1 MACSPTAPVDDD
13 PALAGGEVPA
23 RTIRGGTAHRGRRRD
38 ASTEPHLKRPCVCIY
53 IPIDASGASHRRIR
67 EAGCEVVL
75 GEATW
80 RTGIERG
87 TLLELARGADA
98 LMGAT
103 IKRAPIDGAFPDRPP
118 EKKARVR
125 HLAAGPPIDGAF
137 LDQLP
142 KLRIVSKYTIGI
154 EDVGLDAASE
164 RGVLVTHCP
173 TEANWGGVAEGTV
186 GFMLT
191 LLKRVR
197 ERDRHV
203 KAGGWRDSS
212 LMGAYLGQR
221 DDGYSGLTIGIVGLG
236 RCGSR
241 LAELLSTWRVR
252 MLACDPYVDA
262 ERFERLGVV
271 KADLPVLLRE
281 SDVVTLH
288 VTLTGETRGLIGAGE
303 LAAMKPSAI
312 LINTSRGA
320 VVDLDALC
328 DALEADRVAAAALD
342 VLPEEPPGGQA
353 RVLSLGDKVLLCPHM
368 ISANHPGTLQ
378 PAIPWAT
385 DATLAALR
393 GQVPE
398 HVCNADAIPRW
409 LARFGGKPLI

>member
-1 MACSPTAPVDDD
+1 M
-13 PALAGGEVPA
+13 
-23 RTIRGGTAHRGRRRD
+23 
-38 ASTEPHLKRPCVCIY
+38 
-53 IPIDASGASHRRIR
+53 
-67 EAGCEVVL
+67 VL
-75 GEATW
+75 GQATW
-80 RTGIERG
+80 RTGVERDA
-87 TLLELARGADA
+87 LLELARGADA

-103 IKRAPIDGAFPDRPP
+103 IKCAPMDGD
-118 EKKARVR
+118 
-125 HLAAGPPIDGAF
+125 I

-142 KLRIVSKYTIGI
+142 ELRIVSKYTIGV
-154 EDVGLDAASE
+154 EDVDLDAATA
-164 RGVLVTHCP
+164 RGILVTHCP

-212 LMGAYLGQR
+212 LMGTYLGQR
-221 DDGYSGLTIGIVGLG
+221 EDGYPGLTIGIVGLG

-241 LAELLSTWRVR
+241 VAELLSTWRLR
-252 MLACDPYVDA
+252 MLACDPYV
-262 ERFERLGVV
+262 EEENFQHLGIVRT
-271 KADLPVLLRE
+271 DLPTLLRE

-288 VTLTGETRGLIGAGE
+288 VTLTEETRGFIGARE
-303 LAAMKPSAI
+303 LASMKPSAI

-328 DALEADRVAAAALD
+328 DALETDAIAAAALD
-342 VLPEEPPGGQA
+342 VLPEEPPGVKA
-353 RVLSLGDKVLLCPHM
+353 RILTLGDKVLLCPHM

-393 GQVPE
+393 GRVPE
-398 HVCNADAIPRW
+398 HVCNADAVPRW
-409 LARFGGKPLI
+409 LARFGDRPLI

>member
-1 MACSPTAPVDDD
+1 M
-13 PALAGGEVPA
+13 
-23 RTIRGGTAHRGRRRD
+23 
-38 ASTEPHLKRPCVCIY
+38 
-53 IPIDASGASHRRIR
+53 
-67 EAGCEVVL
+67 VL

-80 RTGIERG
+80 RAGIERDA
-87 TLLELARGADA
+87 LLELARGADA

-103 IKRAPIDGAFPDRPP
+103 IKRAPIDGD
-118 EKKARVR
+118 
-125 HLAAGPPIDGAF
+125 F
-137 LDQLP
+137 LDRLP
-142 KLRIVSKYTIGI
+142 ELRIVSKYTIGV
-154 EDVGLDAASE
+154 EDVDLDAATA

-212 LMGAYLGQR
+212 LMGAYLGR
-221 DDGYSGLTIGIVGLG
+221 REDGYPGLTIGIVGLG

-241 LAELLSTWRVR
+241 LAELLSPWRVR
-252 MLACDPYVDA
+252 MLACDPYVEDDKFA
-262 ERFERLGVV
+262 RLGVV
-271 KADLPVLLRE
+271 RADLPTLLRE

-288 VTLTGETRGLIGAGE
+288 VTLTEETLGFIGAQE
-303 LAAMKPSAI
+303 LAAMKTSAI

-320 VVDLDALC
+320 VVDMDALC
-328 DALEADRVAAAALD
+328 DALETDGIAAAALD
-342 VLPEEPPGGQA
+342 VLPEEPPGEQA
-353 RVLSLGDKVLLCPHM
+353 RILTLGDKVLLCPHM

-393 GQVPE
+393 GRVPE
-398 HVCNADAIPRW
+398 HVCNVDAVPRW
-409 LARFGGKPLI
+409 LARFGDRSLI